1 MLMQGWLTVIIVYL
15 LSLLSCAFCI
25 LFSPHLMNIKSV
37 RYLQHFVPVYLR
49 MRVLTGILVCVR
61 LHESPRIG
69 TLPMNAG
76 AMCLSSQIKLLY
88 VVIVIYSWLLMCVPV
103 PFQSDLISVI
113 ESWGHQV

>member
-37 RYLQHFVPVYLR
+37 RYLQNFVLVYLR

-61 LHESPRIG
+61 LHESCFIENWHSAYECRSNV
-69 TLPMNAG
+69 LVLSNKAAVCCYCYLQLALDVCAG
-76 AMCLSSQIKLLY
+76 AISER
-88 VVIVIYSWLLMCVPV
+88 
-103 PFQSDLISVI
+103 SD
-113 ESWGHQV
+113 